1 MSQDFYPGD
10 FLVFQLESGY
20 GLLRVL
26 DVIDDNGSNVWHLA
40 AYEDLFLDVEMAET
54 ALQDRERLKISHPHI
69 ALTERAFN
77 STQVAKISSAPLQPF
92 ETEAYIGW
100 QASPAKNVSDRS
112 VRLILGL
119 R

>member
-1 MSQDFYPGD
+1 MSQDLHPGD

-26 DVIDDNGSNVWHLA
+26 DVVQDGNSNVFHLA
-40 AYEDLFLDVEMAET
+40 AYEDLFLDVDMADAAIQNPS
-54 ALQDRERLKISHPHI
+54 ALKVSHPHI
-69 ALTERAFN
+69 ALTERAFL
-77 STQVAKISSAPLQPF
+77 STQVAKLSNAALQPD
-92 ETEAYIGW
+92 ETAAYSAW
-100 QASPAKNVSDRS
+100 QTDPAREVSDRS

>member
-1 MSQDFYPGD
+1 MSQDLNPGD

-26 DVIDDNGSNVWHLA
+26 DVVQDGGSNVWHVA
-40 AYEDLFLDVEMAET
+40 AYEDLFLDVDT
-54 ALQDRERLKISHPHI
+54 ADAAVQYPARLKVSHPHI
-69 ALTERAFN
+69 ALTERAFL
-77 STQVAKISSAPLQPF
+77 STQVAKLSNATLQPD
-92 ETEAYIGW
+92 ENAAYLAWKAG
-100 QASPAKNVSDRS
+100 PRDVSDRS